1 MEEKCHM
8 RTNASMNWLRR
19 TVSHIRFP
27 PDRKRAEEE
36 LYEHM
41 ILRNRDFLEEGMDEK
56 TADEAVVACA
66 GDADEVGRWLGKL
79 HRPVWGYLLL
89 TLRLLIVVCLL
100 AVAVTAIRGGYR
112 QKWED
117 LRSLTR
123 ECHGPALTW
132 REQVAEAKSGDYR
145 FRLRKAAITDSENGE
160 TLLIM
165 LDEWHI
171 DPFLS
176 APRTIPECITVAD
189 SLGNEYI
196 PEEVCSASGV
206 FTARWLLRVSELD
219 PAAKWAELRY
229 ERYGA
234 AFRLPVA
241 LGRDR

>member
-1 MEEKCHM
+1 M

-41 ILRNRDFLEEGMDEK
+41 ILRNRDFLEEGMDEAS
-56 TADEAVVACA
+56 ADEAVVACA

-89 TLRLLIVVCLL
+89 TLRLLIVVSLL
-100 AVAVTAIRGGYR
+100 AVAVTALRGGYR

-117 LRSLTR
+117 FRLLTG
-123 ECHGPALTW
+123 ECSAPALIWT
-132 REQVAEAKSGDYR
+132 EQVAQAKAGDYR

-160 TLLIM
+160 TLLLV
-165 LDEWHI
+165 LDAWHL

-176 APRTIPECITVAD
+176 PPRTVPESVIVVD

-196 PEEVCSASGV
+196 PEEIGSASGV
-206 FTARWLLRVSELD
+206 FTVRWLLRVADLD
-219 PAAKWAELRY
+219 PAATWAELRY

>member
-1 MEEKCHM
+1 M

-41 ILRNRDFLEEGMDEK
+41 ILRNQDFLEEGMDEK
-56 TADEAVVACA
+56 AADEAVVACA

-89 TLRLLIVVCLL
+89 VLRLLILACLI
-100 AVAVTAIRGGYR
+100 AFTVTALRGGYR
-112 QKWED
+112 QKWNEFR
-117 LRSLTR
+117 LLTR
-123 ECHGPALTW
+123 ECSDPSMTW
-132 REQVAEAKSGDYR
+132 TRQVAEAKQGDYH

-160 TLLIM
+160 TLLLV
-165 LDEWHI
+165 LDAWHL

-176 APRTIPECITVAD
+176 APRTVPESITVAD
-189 SLGNEYI
+189 SLGNEYV
-196 PEEVCSASGV
+196 PEELCSVSGV
-206 FTARWLLRVSELD
+206 FAARWLLRVSD
-219 PAAKWAELRY
+219 FNPAAKWAELRY

-234 AFRLPVA
+234 AFRLPAA

>member
-1 MEEKCHM
+1 M

-41 ILRNRDFLEEGMDEK
+41 ILRNQDFLEEGMDEK
-56 TADEAVVACA
+56 AADEAVVACA

-79 HRPVWGYLLL
+79 PRPVWGYLLL
-89 TLRLLIVVCLL
+89 TLRFLMVVCLL
-100 AVAVTAIRGGYR
+100 AVAVTALRGGYR
-112 QKWED
+112 QKWEG
-117 LRSLTR
+117 LRTLTR
-123 ECHGPALTW
+123 ECHDPALTW
-132 REQVAEAKSGDYR
+132 TEQVAEAKSGDYR

-160 TLLIM
+160 TLLIV
-165 LDEWHI
+165 LDAWHL

-176 APRTIPECITVAD
+176 PPRTVPESITVAD
-189 SLGNEYI
+189 SFGNEYV

-206 FTARWLLRVSELD
+206 FTARWLLRVSELE

-229 ERYGA
+229 ECYGA